1 MGGLANVKI
10 HRALP
15 TALSMINRILTLLLI
30 SALLVSCGGSGYSS
44 TGTSKTAY
52 SGVYTG
58 DMRGT
63 DCAGN
68 GCTVLYSSPER
79 FSVAPSGTLDWLAGT
94 GSLNDGCLDRATRV
108 SLTADTVYETVSGSC
123 KNSSGE
129 SCSMSGVT
137 DGFLY
142 GQNLALKIDYEL
154 SCGSGT
160 STVRLEY
167 AGNRAVDDC
176 PTGYTHCPMVD
187 WLTAAIGPN
196 TSIIWLSGAHTGS
209 WPVPVK
215 VQIDSELITCRVQGR
230 GWTHSGDA
238 DEPPDAD
245 ADKLKACTR
254 GVDGTT
260 AVTHRAGA
268 KVILVE
274 NLH

>member
-79 FSVAPSGTLDWLAGT
+79 FSVAPSGTVDWLAGT

>member
-15 TALSMINRILTLLLI
+15 TPLSMINRILAFLLI
-30 SALLVSCGGSGYSS
+30 STLLVSCGGSGYSS

-58 DMRGT
+58 DVRGT

-108 SLTADTVYETVSGSC
+108 SFTADTVYERVSGSC

-129 SCSMSGVT
+129 SCSISGVT
-137 DGFLY
+137 DGFLL
-142 GQNLALKIDYEL
+142 GQNLSLKIDYEL
-154 SCGSGT
+154 SCASGT
-160 STVRLEY
+160 STVRVNY
-167 AGNRAVDDC
+167 AGNRAIDDC
-176 PTGYTHCPMVD
+176 PTGYAHCPMVD

-196 TSIIWLSGAHTGS
+196 TSIIWLSGAHTGM

-215 VQIDSELITCRVQGR
+215 VQIGSELIICLVQGR

-245 ADKLKACTR
+245 ADRLKVCTR

-260 AVTHRAGA
+260 ATTHRAGA
-268 KVILVE
+268 KVILIE
-274 NLH
+274 NLR

>member
-1 MGGLANVKI
+1 MDGLANVKI

-15 TALSMINRILTLLLI
+15 TPLSMINRILTLLFI
-30 SALLVSCGGSGYSS
+30 ATLLVSCGGSGYSS
-44 TGTSKTAY
+44 TGASKTAY

-58 DMRGT
+58 DVRGT

-79 FSVAPSGTLDWLAGT
+79 FSVSPSGTLDWLAGT

-108 SLTADTVYETVSGSC
+108 SFTADTVYERVSGSC

-129 SCSMSGVT
+129 SCSISGAT
-137 DGFLY
+137 DGFLL
-142 GQNLALKIDYEL
+142 GQNLSLKIDYEL
-154 SCGSGT
+154 SCASGT
-160 STVRLEY
+160 STVRVNY
-167 AGNRAVDDC
+167 AGNRAIDDC
-176 PTGYTHCPMVD
+176 PTGYAHCPMVD

-196 TSIIWLSGAHTGS
+196 TSIIWLSGAHTGM

-215 VQIDSELITCRVQGR
+215 VQIDSELIICLAQGR
-230 GWTHSGDA
+230 EGTETGN
-238 DEPPDAD
+238 PDAAE
-245 ADKLKACTR
+245 ADKLKACKR

>member
-10 HRALP
+10 HRAFP
-15 TALSMINRILTLLLI
+15 TPLSMINRILSLLLI
-30 SALLVSCGGSGYSS
+30 STLLVSCGGSGYSS

-58 DMRGT
+58 DVRGT

-94 GSLNDGCLDRATRV
+94 GSLDDGCLDRATRV

-123 KNSSGE
+123 KNRSGE
-129 SCSMSGVT
+129 SCSISGVT
-137 DGFLY
+137 DGFLV
-142 GQNLALKIDYEL
+142 GPTLSLKIDYEL
-154 SCGSGT
+154 SCASGT
-160 STVRLEY
+160 STVRVNY
-167 AGNRAVDDC
+167 AGERAIDDC
-176 PTGYTHCPMVD
+176 PVGYAHCPMVD

-196 TSIIWLSGAHTGS
+196 TSIIWLSGAHTGL

-215 VQIDSELITCRVQGR
+215 VQIDSELIICRAQGR
-230 GWTHSGDA
+230 GDAGD
-238 DEPPDAD
+238 DEAETDPERDR
-245 ADKLKACTR
+245 LKACTR

-260 AVTHRAGA
+260 AAVHQAGA
-268 KVILVE
+268 KVILIE
-274 NLH
+274 NLR